1 MQTRIERDS
10 MGEVA
15 VPADRHWGA
24 QTQRSLAN
32 FEIGRDNH
40 RMPRAVVHAF
50 GLLKLAAARAN
61 AAAASV
67 KAVGALVPG
76 LTRKAFEK
84 FGFSTATLLTD
95 WANIV
100 GADLARY
107 TAPDRLKWPRAKEDA
122 DGEAGPQRQGATLVL
137 RVDLGRAIDVQYK
150 ARQITERIN
159 AHFGY
164 RAVAEIRIIQAP
176 VEGALPPVA
185 AEAARATPAKTARR
199 PFNRNETAP
208 LLAAVSDDGLRAAL
222 ERMLAGLTRN
232 T

>member
-1 MQTRIERDS
+1 MPRSAVALTRIRR
-10 MGEVA
+10 
-15 VPADRHWGA
+15 PAAPMAAAPWRNA
-24 QTQRSLAN
+24 
-32 FEIGRDNH
+32 
-40 RMPRAVVHAF
+40 
-50 GLLKLAAARAN
+50 AAARAN

-95 WANIV
+95 WAKIV

-107 TAPDRLKWPRAKEDA
+107 TAPDRLKWPRAVQEADDA
-122 DGEAGPQRQGATLVL
+122 AGPQRQGATLVL

-164 RAVAEIRIIQAP
+164 RAVADIRIIQAP

-185 AEAARATPAKTARR
+185 AEAARAAPAKTIRR

-208 LLAAVSDDGLRAAL
+208 LLAAVSDDRLRAAL
-222 ERMLAGLTRN
+222 ERMQAGLTRN